1 MSKSRPHEWA
11 SPLVLALKRLISHL
25 SLRVSDKTLGPNRV
39 SALGLNDKPSA
50 KIAQLIEHGLWD
62 DSILGPPSAWPPCL
76 KSAVDIMLPSH
87 AQIVMFWGDQY
98 VALYNDAYA
107 PTIGLRH
114 PRAFGRPAKEN
125 WSELWDDLQ
134 PLLDRVL
141 LGGETVSAR
150 DRQFYIERH
159 GHPETVYFDI
169 SYSPIK
175 DEAGSVRGVFCIVSE
190 TTERVRSQQALKESE
205 ERLRALFSQSAAGI
219 GQADRK
225 GRISLVN
232 ERFCEML
239 GYPREELVGTRFQDL
254 TFADDRP
261 EAERLFGRLVETGE
275 PFDMEKRC
283 VRKDGSIAW
292 TAVSVS
298 ALKDEDGAIQ
308 QVGFIAIDIS
318 ARKSAQEA
326 ERLLASIIAS
336 SNDAIL
342 SIDLNMTIT
351 NWNAAAEKLYGY
363 SRDEAVGKSVL
374 MLVPE
379 ERRDEEPEI
388 LRKVSAG
395 NIVEPYETQRLTK
408 DGRLVDVQ
416 LSVSPI
422 YDGNGNAIGASKMSQ
437 DITARKEAERLQ
449 TVLTGELNHRVK
461 NMFSTVIAIARQTL
475 DRDGPGEDQVTAFQ
489 ERLMSMAKAHDLLT
503 HRDWE
508 RADLGELVKQVLEPY
523 PPERFE
529 IEGCAVLL
537 PQKTVISFSLA
548 IHELATNAA
557 KYGALSVAQG
567 TVSISWSYEEAL
579 ARLQFKWVERN
590 GPKVQL
596 PKRKGFG
603 SRLVERL
610 LAAELN
616 GRSTISYHPSGV
628 ICEIE
633 ATLDPN
639 AARR

>member
-1 MSKSRPHEWA
+1 M
-11 SPLVLALKRLISHL
+11 
-25 SLRVSDKTLGPNRV
+25 
-39 SALGLNDKPSA
+39 
-50 KIAQLIEHGLWD
+50 IERGLWD
-62 DSILGPPSAWPPCL
+62 DSILGPPSEWPACL
-76 KSAVDIMLPSH
+76 KATVDIMLPSH

-141 LGGETVSAR
+141 HGGETVSAS

-175 DEAGSVRGVFCIVSE
+175 DETGSVRGVFCIVSE

-219 GQADRK
+219 GQTDLA
-225 GRISLVN
+225 GRMTLAN
-232 ERFCEML
+232 QRFCEML
-239 GYPREELVGTRFQDL
+239 GYQRAELVGIRFQDL

-261 EAERLFGRLVETGE
+261 EAERLFQYLIETGE

-283 VRKDGSIAW
+283 LRKDGSVLW

-298 ALKDEDGAIQ
+298 ALKGEDGSIL

-342 SIDLNMTIT
+342 AIDLNMTIT
-351 NWNAAAEKLYGY
+351 NWNAAAERLYGY
-363 SRDEAVGKSVL
+363 SREEAVGKSVL

-388 LRKVSAG
+388 LRKVSDG
-395 NIVEPYETQRLTK
+395 KIVEPYETQRRRK
-408 DGRLVDVQ
+408 DGSLVDVQ

-422 YDGNGNAIGASKMSQ
+422 YDSTGNTIGASKMSQ

-449 TVLTGELNHRVK
+449 KVLTSELNHRVK
-461 NMFSTVIAIARQTL
+461 NAFATVIAIARQTL
-475 DRDGPGEDQVTAFQ
+475 DRNETGRDQVTAFHD
-489 ERLMSMAKAHDLLT
+489 RLMSMAKAHDLLT
-503 HRDWE
+503 HRDWQ
-508 RADLGELVKQVLEPY
+508 RADLGELVSQVLEPY

-529 IEGCAVLL
+529 IGGCAVLL
-537 PQKTVISFSLA
+537 PQKAVVSFSLA

-567 TVSISWSYEEAL
+567 KVAISWDYEEQIG
-579 ARLQFKWVERN
+579 RLRFKWVERG
-590 GPKVQL
+590 GPAVT
-596 PKRKGFG
+596 PPTRKGFG

-616 GRSTISYHPSGV
+616 GRSTISYNPTGV
-628 ICEIE
+628 ICEID
-633 ATLDPN
+633 AILDPDGWLG
-639 AARR
+639 RPGSDR

>member
-1 MSKSRPHEWA
+1 M
-11 SPLVLALKRLISHL
+11 
-25 SLRVSDKTLGPNRV
+25 
-39 SALGLNDKPSA
+39 
-50 KIAQLIEHGLWD
+50 IERGLWD
-62 DSILGPPSAWPPCL
+62 NTILGPPSEWPACL

-87 AQIVMFWGDQY
+87 AQIVMFWGEEY

-114 PRAFGRPAKEN
+114 PRAFGRPGREN

-141 LGGETVSAR
+141 HGGETVSAK
-150 DRQFYIERH
+150 DRPFYIERH

-169 SYSPIK
+169 SYSPIN
-175 DEAGSVRGVFCIVSE
+175 DETGGVRGVFCIVSE
-190 TTERVRSQQALKESE
+190 TTERVRSQRALRESE

-219 GQADRK
+219 GQTNLD
-225 GRISLVN
+225 GRMTLVN
-232 ERFCEML
+232 QRFCEML
-239 GYPREELVGTRFQDL
+239 GYNREELAGIRFQDL
-254 TFADDRP
+254 TFPDDRP
-261 EAERLFGRLVETGE
+261 EAERLFRNLVETGE

-283 VRKDGSIAW
+283 LRKDGSIVW
-292 TAVSVS
+292 TSASVS
-298 ALKDEDGAIQ
+298 ALKDDNGSIL

-342 SIDLNMTIT
+342 GIDLNMTIT
-351 NWNAAAEKLYGY
+351 SWNAAAERLYGY

-388 LRKVSAG
+388 IRRVSAG
-395 NIVEPYETQRLTK
+395 KVVEPYETQRRRK

-422 YDGNGNAIGASKMSQ
+422 YDSTGKTIGASKMSQ

-449 TVLTGELNHRVK
+449 AVLTSELSHRVK
-461 NMFSTVIAIARQTL
+461 NAFSTVIAIARQTL
-475 DRDGPGEDQVTAFQ
+475 DQEGTGRDQVNAFQ
-489 ERLMSMAKAHDLLT
+489 DRLISMAKAHDLLT
-503 HRDWE
+503 HRDWQ
-508 RADLGELVKQVLEPY
+508 RADLRELVIQVLEPY

-537 PQKTVISFSLA
+537 PQKAVVSFSLA

-567 TVSISWSYEEAL
+567 KVAISWSFEESVG
-579 ARLQFKWVERN
+579 RLRFKWIERD
-590 GPKVQL
+590 GPTVQ
-596 PKRKGFG
+596 PPTRKGFG

-610 LAAELN
+610 LAAELK
-616 GRSTISYHPSGV
+616 GRSTISYDPTGV
-628 ICEIE
+628 RCEIE
-633 ATLDPN
+633 AVLDPGGELVRLGPD
-639 AARR
+639 RR

>member
-1 MSKSRPHEWA
+1 MSA
-11 SPLVLALKRLISHL
+11 V
-25 SLRVSDKTLGPNRV
+25 
-39 SALGLNDKPSA
+39 GLNDEIA
-50 KIAQLIEHGLWD
+50 AVDIAQMLERGLWD
-62 DSILGPPSAWPPCL
+62 CSVLGALSEWPACL
-76 KSAVDIMLPSH
+76 KAAMDIMLPSQ

-125 WSELWDDLQ
+125 WSELWDDLR

-141 LGGETVSAR
+141 HGGETVSAS
-150 DRQFYIERH
+150 DRPFYIERH

-169 SYSPIK
+169 SYSPVR
-175 DEAGSVRGVFCIVSE
+175 DETGRVRGVFCIVSE

-219 GQADRK
+219 GQTDLQ
-225 GRISLVN
+225 GRMTLVN
-232 ERFCEML
+232 QRFCEML
-239 GYPREELVGTRFQDL
+239 GYKREELLGIRFQDL
-254 TFADDRP
+254 TFPDDQP
-261 EAERLFGRLVETGE
+261 EADRLFQNLVETSE

-283 VRKDGSIAW
+283 VRKDGSIVW

-298 ALKDEDGAIQ
+298 ALQNDVGSIR

-318 ARKSAQEA
+318 ARKNAQEA

-363 SRDEAVGKSVL
+363 SREEAVGKSVL
-374 MLVPE
+374 MLVPD

-388 LRKVSAG
+388 IRKVSAG
-395 NIVEPYETQRLTK
+395 KMVEPYETQRRRK

-422 YDGNGNAIGASKMSQ
+422 YDSHGKAIGASKMAQ

-449 TVLTGELNHRVK
+449 SVLTGELNHRVK
-461 NMFSTVIAIARQTL
+461 NVFSTVIAIARQTL
-475 DRDGPGEDQVTAFQ
+475 DRDETGQGQVAAFEQ
-489 ERLMSMAKAHDLLT
+489 RLMSMAKAHDLLT
-503 HRDWE
+503 HRDWQ

-529 IEGCAVLL
+529 IDGCPVLL
-537 PQKTVISFSLA
+537 PQKAVVSFSLA
-548 IHELATNAA
+548 IHELATNAV
-557 KYGALSVAQG
+557 KYGALAGAEGV
-567 TVSISWSYEEAL
+567 VSISWTYHVAS
-579 ARLQFKWVERN
+579 ARLHFKWVERQ
-590 GPKVQL
+590 GPPVH
-596 PKRKGFG
+596 PPTRRGFG

-616 GRSTISYHPSGV
+616 GRSTITYDPAGV

-633 ATLDPN
+633 AVLESD
-639 AARR
+639 A

>member
-1 MSKSRPHEWA
+1 MAH
-11 SPLVLALKRLISHL
+11 
-25 SLRVSDKTLGPNRV
+25 T
-39 SALGLNDKPSA
+39 
-50 KIAQLIEHGLWD
+50 IEGGLWD
-62 DSILGPPSAWPPCL
+62 DSLLGPPSQWPSCL
-76 KSAVDIMLPSH
+76 TSAVDIMLPSN
-87 AQIVMFWGDQY
+87 AQIVIFWGDEY

-114 PRAFGRPAKEN
+114 PHAFGRPAKEN
-125 WSELWDDLQ
+125 WSELWDDLH

-141 LGGETVSAR
+141 HGGETVSAR
-150 DRQFYIERH
+150 DRPFYIERH

-175 DEAGSVRGVFCIVSE
+175 DETGRVRGVFCIVSE
-190 TTERVRSQQALKESE
+190 TTERVRSQRALKESE

-219 GQADRK
+219 GQTDLK
-225 GRISLVN
+225 GRMTLVN
-232 ERFCEML
+232 QRFCEML
-239 GYPREELVGTRFQDL
+239 GYEREELVGIRFQDL
-254 TFADDRP
+254 TFPDDHP
-261 EAERLFGRLVETGE
+261 EAERLFRKLVETGE

-283 VRKDGSIAW
+283 VGKDGSIVW

-298 ALKDEDGAIQ
+298 ALKAEDGAIR

-363 SRDEAVGKSVL
+363 SREEAVGKSVL
-374 MLVPE
+374 MLVPD

-395 NIVEPYETQRLTK
+395 KVVEPYETQRRRK

-422 YDGNGNAIGASKMSQ
+422 YDSNGMAIGASKMSQ

-449 TVLTGELNHRVK
+449 AVLTGELNHRVK
-461 NMFSTVIAIARQTL
+461 NVFSTVIAIARQTL
-475 DRDGPGEDQVTAFQ
+475 DRDQTGQGQVAAFQ
-489 ERLMSMAKAHDLLT
+489 ERLVSMAKAHDLLT
-503 HRDWE
+503 HRDWQ

-529 IEGCAVLL
+529 IDGHPVLL
-537 PQKTVISFSLA
+537 PQKAVVSFSLA
-548 IHELATNAA
+548 IHELATNAV
-557 KYGALSVAQG
+557 KYGALSGAQG
-567 TVSISWSYEEAL
+567 TVTISWDYQVAS
-579 ARLQFKWVERN
+579 ARLHFKWVERE
-590 GPKVQL
+590 GPIVE
-596 PKRKGFG
+596 PPTRRGFG

-616 GRSTISYHPSGV
+616 GRSTITYDPAGV

-633 ATLDPN
+633 AVLEAN
-639 AARR
+639 A

>member
-1 MSKSRPHEWA
+1 M
-11 SPLVLALKRLISHL
+11 
-25 SLRVSDKTLGPNRV
+25 
-39 SALGLNDKPSA
+39 
-50 KIAQLIEHGLWD
+50 IERGLWD
-62 DSILGPPSAWPPCL
+62 DSVVGPPSEWPDCL

-98 VALYNDAYA
+98 AALYNDAYA

-125 WSELWDDLQ
+125 WGELWDDLK

-141 LGGETVSAR
+141 HGGETVSAR

-175 DEAGSVRGVFCIVSE
+175 DETGSVRGVFCIVSE

-219 GQADRK
+219 GQTDLQ
-225 GRISLVN
+225 GRMTLVN
-232 ERFCEML
+232 QRFCEML
-239 GYPREELVGTRFQDL
+239 GYQREELVGIRFQDL
-254 TFADDRP
+254 TFPDDRQ
-261 EAERLFGRLVETGE
+261 EAERLFMRLAETGE

-283 VRKDGSIAW
+283 VRKDGSLVW

-298 ALKDEDGAIQ
+298 ALTDDDGSIR

-342 SIDLNMTIT
+342 SIDLGMTIT
-351 NWNAAAEKLYGY
+351 NWNAAAERLYGY
-363 SRDEAVGKSVL
+363 TRDEAVGKSVL
-374 MLVPE
+374 MLLPE
-379 ERRDEEPEI
+379 GRRDEEPEI
-388 LRKVSAG
+388 LRQVSAG
-395 NIVEPYETQRLTK
+395 KVVEPYETQRRRK
-408 DGRLVDVQ
+408 DGGLVDVQ

-422 YDGNGNAIGASKMSQ
+422 YDSNGRTIGASKVAH

-449 TVLTGELNHRVK
+449 TVLTSELNHRVK
-461 NMFSTVIAIARQTL
+461 NTFSTVIAIARQTL
-475 DRDGPGEDQVTAFQ
+475 DREGTDRNQVSAFQ
-489 ERLMSMAKAHDLLT
+489 DRLISMAKAHDLLT
-503 HRDWE
+503 HRDWQ
-508 RADLGELVKQVLEPY
+508 RADLGELVSQVLEPY
-523 PPERFE
+523 PPERFD

-537 PQKTVISFSLA
+537 PQKAVLSFSLA

-567 TVSISWSYEEAL
+567 RVSISWSYEEAIT
-579 ARLQFKWVERN
+579 RLRFRWVERD
-590 GPKVQL
+590 GPTVQ
-596 PKRKGFG
+596 PPSRKGFG

-616 GRSTISYHPSGV
+616 GRSTINYDPAGV

-633 ATLDPN
+633 AILDPD
-639 AARR
+639 AAPERR

>member
-1 MSKSRPHEWA
+1 MKPKGWDS
-11 SPLVLALKRLISHL
+11 
-25 SLRVSDKTLGPNRV
+25 V
-39 SALGLNDKPSA
+39 SAFGLNDKIPSA
-50 KIAQLIEHGLWD
+50 GIAHMIERGIWD
-62 DSILGPPSAWPPCL
+62 DSILGAPSEWPACL
-76 KSAVDIMLPSH
+76 KSAVDIMLPSR
-87 AQIVMFWGDQY
+87 AQIVMFWGEQY
-98 VALYNDAYA
+98 LALYNDAYA

-141 LGGETVSAR
+141 HGGETVAAR
-150 DRQFYIERH
+150 DRPFYIERH
-159 GHPETVYFDI
+159 GHPEIVYFDI

-175 DEAGSVRGVFCIVSE
+175 DETGNVRGVFCIVSE

-219 GQADRK
+219 GQTDLE
-225 GRISLVN
+225 GRMTLVN
-232 ERFCEML
+232 QRFCEML
-239 GYPREELVGTRFQDL
+239 GYQREELVGIRLQDI
-254 TFADDRP
+254 THPDDHP
-261 EAERLFGRLVETGE
+261 EAERLFERLVETGE

-283 VRKDGSIAW
+283 VRKDGCLLW
-292 TAVSVS
+292 TAISVS
-298 ALKDEDGAIQ
+298 ALKDEGGSIRQ
-308 QVGFIAIDIS
+308 IGFIAIDIS
-318 ARKSAQEA
+318 ANKSAQEA
-326 ERLLASIIAS
+326 QRLLASIIAS

-342 SIDLNMTIT
+342 GIDLDMTIT
-351 NWNAAAEKLYGY
+351 NWNAAAERLYGY
-363 SRDEAVGKSVL
+363 SRNEAVGKSVL

-379 ERRDEEPEI
+379 DRRDEEPEI

-395 NIVEPYETQRLTK
+395 RVVEPYETQRRRK

-422 YDGNGNAIGASKMSQ
+422 YDSSGKTIGASKMSQ

-461 NMFSTVIAIARQTL
+461 NLFSTVIAIARQTL
-475 DRDGPGEDQVTAFQ
+475 DQDEAGRNQVAAFQ
-489 ERLMSMAKAHDLLT
+489 GRLMSMAKAHDLLT
-503 HRDWE
+503 HRDWQ

-529 IEGCAVLL
+529 IDGCGVLL
-537 PQKTVISFSLA
+537 PQKAVVSFSLA

-567 TVSISWSYEEAL
+567 KVSISWTYEDAT
-579 ARLQFKWVERN
+579 AGLQFKWIERD
-590 GPKVQL
+590 GPTVQR
-596 PKRKGFG
+596 PTRKGFG
-603 SRLVERL
+603 SRLIERL

-616 GRSTISYHPSGV
+616 GRSTISYDPAGV

-633 ATLDPN
+633 AVLEPD
-639 AARR
+639 A

>member
-1 MSKSRPHEWA
+1 M
-11 SPLVLALKRLISHL
+11 
-25 SLRVSDKTLGPNRV
+25 
-39 SALGLNDKPSA
+39 
-50 KIAQLIEHGLWD
+50 IEHGLWD
-62 DSILGPPSAWPPCL
+62 DSILGAPSEWPACL

-125 WSELWDDLQ
+125 WSELWDDLE

-141 LGGETVSAR
+141 HGGETVSAR

-175 DEAGSVRGVFCIVSE
+175 DETGRVRGVFCIVSE

-219 GQADRK
+219 GQTDLK
-225 GRISLVN
+225 GRMTLVN

-239 GYPREELVGTRFQDL
+239 GYQREELVGIRFQDL
-254 TFADDRP
+254 TFPDDRP
-261 EAERLFGRLVETGE
+261 ETEQIFGYLVETGE

-283 VRKDGSIAW
+283 VRKDGSIVW

-298 ALKDEDGAIQ
+298 ALKDEDGSVR

-342 SIDLNMTIT
+342 SIDLDMTIT

-363 SRDEAVGKSVL
+363 SHDEAVGKSVL

-395 NIVEPYETQRLTK
+395 KVVEPYETQRRRR

-422 YDGNGNAIGASKMSQ
+422 YDSRGKTIGASKMAQ

-449 TVLTGELNHRVK
+449 TVLTSELNHRVK
-461 NMFSTVIAIARQTL
+461 NAFSTVIAIARQTL
-475 DRDGPGEDQVTAFQ
+475 DRDETGRDQVTAFQ
-489 ERLMSMAKAHDLLT
+489 ERLISMAKAHDLLT
-503 HRDWE
+503 HRDWQ
-508 RADLGELVKQVLEPY
+508 RADLWELVKQVLEPY

-537 PQKTVISFSLA
+537 PQKAVVSFSLA

-567 TVSISWSYEEAL
+567 KVSISWSYEEPRG
-579 ARLQFKWVERN
+579 RLRFKWAERD
-590 GPKVQL
+590 GPTVLL
-596 PKRKGFG
+596 PERRGFG

-616 GRSTISYHPSGV
+616 GLSTISYNPTGV

-633 ATLDPN
+633 AILDSDAGLGRPGPE
-639 AARR
+639 RR

>member
-1 MSKSRPHEWA
+1 M
-11 SPLVLALKRLISHL
+11 
-25 SLRVSDKTLGPNRV
+25 
-39 SALGLNDKPSA
+39 
-50 KIAQLIEHGLWD
+50 IERGLWD
-62 DSILGPPSAWPPCL
+62 DSILGPPSEWPSCL
-76 KSAVDIMLPSH
+76 KSAMDIMLPSH

-114 PRAFGRPAKEN
+114 PRAFGRPANEN
-125 WSELWDDLQ
+125 WSELWDDLE

-141 LGGETVSAR
+141 HGGETVSAR

-175 DEAGSVRGVFCIVSE
+175 DATGNVRGVFCIVSE

-219 GQADRK
+219 GQTDLE
-225 GRISLVN
+225 GGMTLIN
-232 ERFCEML
+232 QRFCEIL
-239 GYPREELVGTRFQDL
+239 GYEREELVGIRFQDL
-254 TFADDRP
+254 TFPDDRL
-261 EAERLFGRLVETGE
+261 EAERLFRNLVETGE
-275 PFDMEKRC
+275 SFDMEKRC
-283 VRKDGSIAW
+283 MRKDGSIVW

-298 ALKDEDGAIQ
+298 ALKDEDGSIR

-363 SRDEAVGKSVL
+363 SPDEAVGKSVL

-388 LRKVSAG
+388 IRKVSAG
-395 NIVEPYETQRLTK
+395 RIVEPYETQRRTK

-422 YDGNGNAIGASKMSQ
+422 YDSNGKTIGASKMAQ

-461 NMFSTVIAIARQTL
+461 NAFSTVIAIARQTL
-475 DRDGPGEDQVTAFQ
+475 DRDGTGPDQVTAFQ
-489 ERLMSMAKAHDLLT
+489 DRLVSMAKAHDLLT
-503 HRDWE
+503 HRDWQ
-508 RADLGELVKQVLEPY
+508 RADLGELVSQVLEPY
-523 PPERFE
+523 PPERFD

-537 PQKTVISFSLA
+537 PQKAVVSFSLA

-557 KYGALSVAQG
+557 KYGALSIPQG
-567 TVSISWSYEEAL
+567 KVSISWSFEENI
-579 ARLQFKWVERN
+579 ARLRFKWVERD
-590 GPKVQL
+590 GPTVQS
-596 PKRKGFG
+596 PTRKGFG
-603 SRLVERL
+603 SLLVERL

-616 GRSTISYHPSGV
+616 GRSTISYNPAGV

-633 ATLDPN
+633 AILDPD
-639 AARR
+639 AGS

>member
-1 MSKSRPHEWA
+1 M
-11 SPLVLALKRLISHL
+11 I
-25 SLRVSDKTLGPNRV
+25 
-39 SALGLNDKPSA
+39 
-50 KIAQLIEHGLWD
+50 QHGLWD
-62 DSILGPPSAWPPCL
+62 DSILGPPSEWPACL
-76 KSAVDIMLPSH
+76 TSAVDIMLPSH

-125 WSELWDDLQ
+125 WSELWDNLQ
-134 PLLDRVL
+134 PLLDRIL
-141 LGGETVSAR
+141 HGGETVSAR
-150 DRQFYIERH
+150 DRPFYIERH
-159 GHPETVYFDI
+159 GHPDTVYFDI

-175 DEAGSVRGVFCIVSE
+175 DETGTVRGVFSIVSE
-190 TTERVRSQQALKESE
+190 TTERVRSQQTLAESE
-205 ERLRALFSQSAAGI
+205 ERLRVLFSQSAAGI
-219 GQADRK
+219 GQTDLK
-225 GRISLVN
+225 GRMSLVN
-232 ERFCEML
+232 QRFCEML
-239 GYPREELVGTRFQDL
+239 GYKREELVGIRFQDL
-254 TFADDRP
+254 TFPNDRP

-283 VRKDGSIAW
+283 VRKDGSIVW

-298 ALKDEDGAIQ
+298 ALKDEDGSVR

-326 ERLLASIIAS
+326 QRLLASIIAS

-342 SIDLNMTIT
+342 SIDLDMTIT
-351 NWNAAAEKLYGY
+351 NWNAAAERLYGY
-363 SRDEAVGKSVL
+363 TRDEAVGKSIL

-379 ERRDEEPEI
+379 ARRDEEPEI

-395 NIVEPYETQRLTK
+395 QVMEHYETQRRRK

-422 YDGNGNAIGASKMSQ
+422 YDSHGKTIGASKISQ

-461 NMFSTVIAIARQTL
+461 NVFSTVIAIARQTL
-475 DRDGPGEDQVTAFQ
+475 DRDEAGQGQVAAFQ

-503 HRDWE
+503 HRDWQ
-508 RADLGELVKQVLEPY
+508 RADLAELVKQVLEPY

-529 IEGCAVLL
+529 IDGCPVLL
-537 PQKTVISFSLA
+537 PQKAVVSYSLA

-567 TVSISWSYEEAL
+567 RVSISWNYQIAS
-579 ARLQFKWVERN
+579 ARLHFKWVERG
-590 GPKVQL
+590 GPTVQ
-596 PKRKGFG
+596 PPTRRGFG

-610 LAAELN
+610 LATELN
-616 GRSTISYHPSGV
+616 GRSKISYDPSGV

-633 ATLDPN
+633 AVLETD
-639 AARR
+639 A

>member
-1 MSKSRPHEWA
+1 MSA
-11 SPLVLALKRLISHL
+11 V
-25 SLRVSDKTLGPNRV
+25 
-39 SALGLNDKPSA
+39 GLNDKIA
-50 KIAQLIEHGLWD
+50 AVDIAQMIERGLWD
-62 DSILGPPSAWPPCL
+62 CSILGSPSEWPACL

-87 AQIVMFWGDQY
+87 AQIVVFWGDQY

-114 PRAFGRPAKEN
+114 PHAFGRPAKEN

-141 LGGETVSAR
+141 HGGETVSAR
-150 DRQFYIERH
+150 DRPFYIERH

-169 SYSPIK
+169 SYSPVR
-175 DEAGSVRGVFCIVSE
+175 DETGSVRGVFCIVSE

-219 GQADRK
+219 GQTDLK
-225 GRISLVN
+225 GRMTLVN
-232 ERFCEML
+232 QRFCEML
-239 GYPREELVGTRFQDL
+239 GYQREELVGIRFQDL
-254 TFADDRP
+254 TFPGDQP
-261 EAERLFGRLVETGE
+261 EADRLFRKLVETGE

-283 VRKDGSIAW
+283 VRKDGTVVW

-298 ALKDEDGAIQ
+298 ALQDDVGSIR

-342 SIDLNMTIT
+342 SIDLDMTIT

-363 SRDEAVGKSVL
+363 SREEAVGKSVL
-374 MLVPE
+374 MLVPD

-395 NIVEPYETQRLTK
+395 KIVEPYETQRRRK

-422 YDGNGNAIGASKMSQ
+422 YDSHGNAIGASKMSQ

-461 NMFSTVIAIARQTL
+461 NVFSTVIAIARQTL
-475 DRDGPGEDQVTAFQ
+475 DRDETGQGQVAAFEQ
-489 ERLMSMAKAHDLLT
+489 RLMSMAKAHDLLT
-503 HRDWE
+503 HRDWQ

-529 IEGCAVLL
+529 IDGCPVLL
-537 PQKTVISFSLA
+537 PQKAVVSFSLA
-548 IHELATNAA
+548 IHELATNAV
-557 KYGALSVAQG
+557 KYGALSGAQG
-567 TVSISWSYEEAL
+567 MVSISWTYQVDS
-579 ARLQFKWVERN
+579 ARLHFKWVERE
-590 GPKVQL
+590 GPPVQP
-596 PKRKGFG
+596 PKRRGFG

-610 LAAELN
+610 LAAELR
-616 GRSTISYHPSGV
+616 GRSMITYDPAGV

-633 ATLDPN
+633 AVLEAD
-639 AARR
+639 A

>member
-1 MSKSRPHEWA
+1 
-11 SPLVLALKRLISHL
+11 
-25 SLRVSDKTLGPNRV
+25 
-39 SALGLNDKPSA
+39 
-50 KIAQLIEHGLWD
+50 
-62 DSILGPPSAWPPCL
+62 
-76 KSAVDIMLPSH
+76 MLPSH
-87 AQIVMFWGDQY
+87 AQIVMFWGDRY

-141 LGGETVSAR
+141 YGGETVSAR

-175 DEAGSVRGVFCIVSE
+175 DETGLIRGVFCIVSE
-190 TTERVRSQQALKESE
+190 TTERVRSQYALKESE

-219 GQADRK
+219 GQTDLK
-225 GRISLVN
+225 GRLTLVN
-232 ERFCEML
+232 QRFCEML
-239 GYPREELVGTRFQDL
+239 GYQREELVGIRFQDL
-254 TFADDRP
+254 TFLDDRP
-261 EAERLFGRLVETGE
+261 EAERLFRRLVETGD

-283 VRKDGSIAW
+283 VRRDGAIVW

-298 ALKDEDGAIQ
+298 ALKEDNGAIRQ
-308 QVGFIAIDIS
+308 IGFIAIDIS

-351 NWNAAAEKLYGY
+351 NWNAAAERLYGY

-379 ERRDEEPEI
+379 ERHDEEPEI

-395 NIVEPYETQRLTK
+395 KVVEPYETQRRRK

-422 YDGNGNAIGASKMSQ
+422 YDSNGKTIGASKMAQ

-449 TVLTGELNHRVK
+449 SVLTGELNHRVK
-461 NMFSTVIAIARQTL
+461 NAFSTVIAIAKQTL
-475 DRDGPGEDQVTAFQ
+475 DGDETGRNQVSAFQ
-489 ERLMSMAKAHDLLT
+489 DRLISMAKAHDLLT
-503 HRDWE
+503 HRDWQ

-529 IEGCAVLL
+529 IEGCAVLVNGGIISGHGAE
-537 PQKTVISFSLA
+537 QKSATVA
-548 IHELATNAA
+548 PA
-557 KYGALSVAQG
+557 
-567 TVSISWSYEEAL
+567 
-579 ARLQFKWVERN
+579 
-590 GPKVQL
+590 
-596 PKRKGFG
+596 
-603 SRLVERL
+603 
-610 LAAELN
+610 
-616 GRSTISYHPSGV
+616 
-628 ICEIE
+628 
-633 ATLDPN
+633 
-639 AARR
+639 